1 MADLDHFKIINDTYG
16 HQVGDRVLQV
26 VAERIMGLT
35 RPYDFVGR
43 YGGEEFVI
51 VLAGCSLED
60 GLHRAEEFRRAI
72 ADTTIIS
79 GAGPLQVT
87 CSFGVA
93 ENVSEDS
100 AEELINNADEAL
112 YCAKRAGRNCVRASV
127 PQTGARDTGGGIGL
141 A

>member
-1 MADLDHFKIINDTYG
+1 
-16 HQVGDRVLQV
+16 
-26 VAERIMGLT
+26 MGLT

-51 VLAGCSLED
+51 VLAGCSLEA

-72 ADTTIIS
+72 AGTTITC
-79 GAGPLQVT
+79 GAGAIEVT

-93 ENVSEDS
+93 QNVSEDS
-100 AEELINNADEAL
+100 AEVLINSADEAL

-127 PQTGARDTGGGIGL
+127 PQTGARETVEGIGL